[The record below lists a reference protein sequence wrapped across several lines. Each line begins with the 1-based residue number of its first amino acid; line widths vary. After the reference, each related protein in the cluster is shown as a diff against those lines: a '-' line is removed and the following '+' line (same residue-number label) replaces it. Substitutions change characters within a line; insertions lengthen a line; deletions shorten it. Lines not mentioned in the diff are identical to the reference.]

1 MMSLPNFPGRDGE
14 VIVLGGEE
22 CLIYH
27 GVSDPFVFT
36 VVCVRKPSGVYLC
49 EWFVSGISDP
59 SPGEAPPVLLVNV
72 VMGMKVARTNN
83 ERSEL
88 PEDLAQI
95 WEERLR
101 ELAFYSAISGG
112 IVIEPSK
119 IKSYGSKTQKDLTD
133 LHLASHDLLGHFSQ
147 PDKRTRG
154 NLTLRTA
161 YMYELLR
168 SMGVTKIPNTI
179 SNFETWNFARF
190 YEQIK
195 QGADI
200 TVSVATVN
208 QRIAHAKKLGL
219 IEGSGTTKGRTPSAA
234 TVLRRGLTSE
244 RDSFLE
250 ERTETPIKDVGAM
263 KSGTERSTKE

>member
-1 MMSLPNFPGRDGE
+1 MSLTNPSGRDGE
-14 VIVLGGEE
+14 VIVLGGQE
-22 CLIYH
+22 CLTYH

-49 EWFVSGISDP
+49 EWFVSGTPDP
-59 SPGEAPPVLLVNV
+59 IPGESPPVLLVNV
-72 VMGMKVARTNN
+72 VMGMKVARNNN
-83 ERSEL
+83 ESTEL
-88 PEDLAQI
+88 PSDLAQI
-95 WEERLR
+95 WEERVR

-133 LHLASHDLLGHFSQ
+133 LHLASHDLLEHFSQ

-190 YEQIK
+190 YERVQ

-200 TVSVATVN
+200 TVSVSTVN
-208 QRIAHAKKLGL
+208 QRISQAKKLGL
-219 IEGSGTTKGRTPSAA
+219 IESSATTKGRTPSAA
-234 TVLRRGLTSE
+234 TLLLRGLTSE
-244 RDSFLE
+244 KDSFQE
-250 ERTETPIKDVGAM
+250 ERTETPFQVIGGL
-263 KSGTERSTKE
+263 KSGTERSNKE